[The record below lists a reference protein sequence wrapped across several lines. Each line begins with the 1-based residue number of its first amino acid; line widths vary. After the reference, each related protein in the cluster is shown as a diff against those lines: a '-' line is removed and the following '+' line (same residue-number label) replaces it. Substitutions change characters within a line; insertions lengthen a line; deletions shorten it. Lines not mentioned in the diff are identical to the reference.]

1 MIDRNYDDM
10 INMPCP
16 TSPRHPRMPRADRAA
31 QFAPFA
37 ALTGYDAAIDET
49 GRLTDQKIDISED
62 MREKLFGEI
71 EKYKDSIRIGFTCA
85 KLDTLAMAAKR
96 FPNAD
101 IHYDGGDLSAERLEE
116 VKALAAGH
124 HLYVWVCFDND
135 MTWWFNG
142 TKATPEVCR
151 FVRQY
156 GELGVWILSRREE
169 LEVAIKELDAEI
181 IETTGHIKPEW
192 IAEINR

>member
-62 MREKLFGEI
+62 MREKLDLKQNF
-71 EKYKDSIRIGFTCA
+71 
-85 KLDTLAMAAKR
+85 L
-96 FPNAD
+96 AD
-101 IHYDGGDLSAERLEE
+101 IIDEQPEISVTYFVPDTRKVGGAYVSVSGRL
-116 VKALAAGH
+116 KRIDSRRRIL
-124 HLYVWVCFDND
+124 LLD
-135 MTWWFNG
+135 NG
-142 TKATPEVCR
+142 TEIPMDDV
-151 FVRQY
+151 
-156 GELGVWILSRREE
+156 LE
-169 LEVAIKELDAEI
+169 LESPIFTSLFR
-181 IETTGHIKPEW
+181 T
-192 IAEINR
+192 

>member
-62 MREKLFGEI
+62 MREKLDLKQNF
-71 EKYKDSIRIGFTCA
+71 
-85 KLDTLAMAAKR
+85 L
-96 FPNAD
+96 AD
-101 IHYDGGDLSAERLEE
+101 IIDEQPEISVTYFVPDKKKPGGAYVTVNGRLKQIDEYEQLIILTDGKKIPIQEVYSIESDLFRGMFE
-116 VKALAAGH
+116 
-124 HLYVWVCFDND
+124 
-135 MTWWFNG
+135 
-142 TKATPEVCR
+142 
-151 FVRQY
+151 
-156 GELGVWILSRREE
+156 
-169 LEVAIKELDAEI
+169 
-181 IETTGHIKPEW
+181 
-192 IAEINR
+192 

>member
-62 MREKLFGEI
+62 MREKLDLKQNF
-71 EKYKDSIRIGFTCA
+71 
-85 KLDTLAMAAKR
+85 L
-96 FPNAD
+96 AD
-101 IHYDGGDLSAERLEE
+101 IIDEQPEISVTYFAPDKKKSGGAYVTVNGRLKQIDEYEQLIILTDGKKIPIQEVYSIESDLFRGMFE
-116 VKALAAGH
+116 
-124 HLYVWVCFDND
+124 
-135 MTWWFNG
+135 
-142 TKATPEVCR
+142 
-151 FVRQY
+151 
-156 GELGVWILSRREE
+156 
-169 LEVAIKELDAEI
+169 
-181 IETTGHIKPEW
+181 
-192 IAEINR
+192 

>member
-62 MREKLFGEI
+62 MREKLDLKQNF
-71 EKYKDSIRIGFTCA
+71 
-85 KLDTLAMAAKR
+85 L
-96 FPNAD
+96 AD
-101 IHYDGGDLSAERLEE
+101 IIDEQPEISVTYFVPDKKKSGGAYVTVNGRLKQIDEYEQLIILNDGKKIPIQEVYSIESDLFR
-116 VKALAAGH
+116 GM
-124 HLYVWVCFDND
+124 FD
-135 MTWWFNG
+135 
-142 TKATPEVCR
+142 
-151 FVRQY
+151 
-156 GELGVWILSRREE
+156 
-169 LEVAIKELDAEI
+169 
-181 IETTGHIKPEW
+181 
-192 IAEINR
+192 